1 MDTAIIFAANLRR
14 ARRAAGLTQRV
25 LAERLGYSEKSISKW
40 EAGNG
45 LPPSEL
51 LPTLADLL
59 GTRIDELFTD
69 TALPSYYLG
78 VDGGGTKCEF
88 LLTDAAGRR
97 VAGVTLGAANPN
109 DIGMA
114 ATRAVL
120 REGIERVAEGI
131 PYRRISAFCGV
142 AGGITG
148 ENRERIAS
156 FLAGFGFAA
165 VGNGSDAEAAVAAAL
180 GDGDGV
186 AVIAGT
192 GSIAFARRAGVLHR
206 FGGFGYLLGDGGSG
220 FAVGRDAILYTLRA
234 EERGSADTPLTVA
247 VRGRSGM
254 PRVLDAVGK
263 LYEGGKREIA
273 SYARLVTE
281 AHAAGD
287 EAATRILRENAAA
300 IAELARASDA
310 VFAHDVRRV
319 VLVGGMVAGE
329 SPYAEM
335 IREALADDTYC
346 VSVCRVPA
354 VYGALRLAGLKGEEL
369 C

>member
-1 MDTAIIFAANLRR
+1 MIFAANLRR
-14 ARRAAGLTQRV
+14 ARRTAGLTQRV
-25 LAERLGYSEKSISKW
+25 LAERLGYSEKSVSKW
-40 EAGNG
+40 EAGHG

-69 TALPSYYLG
+69 AALPSYYLG
-78 VDGGGTKCEF
+78 IDGGGTKCEF

-97 VAGVTLGAANPN
+97 ISGITLGAANPN

-114 ATRAVL
+114 ATYAVL
-120 REGIERVAEGI
+120 REGIERVTEGI
-131 PYRRISAFCGV
+131 PHRRISVFCGV

-156 FLAGFGFAA
+156 FLAGFGFASA
-165 VGNGSDAEAAVAAAL
+165 KNGSDAEAAVAAAL

-206 FGGFGYLLGDGGSG
+206 FGGFGYLLGDSGSG
-220 FAVGRDAILYTLRA
+220 FAIGRDAILYALRA
-234 EERGSADTPLTVA
+234 EERGMPDTPLTVA
-247 VRGRSGM
+247 VREKCGM

-273 SYARLVTE
+273 AYAPLAVK
-281 AHAAGD
+281 AHVAGD
-287 EAATRILRENAAA
+287 AAATKILRENAAA

-310 VFAHDVRRV
+310 VLTGDVRRV
-319 VLVGGMVAGE
+319 VLVGGMVTGDD
-329 SPYAEM
+329 PYSEM
-335 IREALADDTYC
+335 IKEALAGGKYC

-354 VYGALRLAGLKGEEL
+354 VYGALRLAGLKGEEI